1 VLERIRQLP
10 GVESAALATAPPLF
24 GVSLGTSF
32 DVVGRAKDPSHEPEA
47 HITAASGQYDR
58 ALGLAV
64 VRGRMIT
71 DADTAT
77 APYVVVVNETLA
89 KKYFPNQDPL
99 QQQLDL
105 GGKDT
110 GMLRPYTIVGVV
122 ADQADQKV
130 GKGAEPLIMVPDQQ
144 VPTTSLFYQ
153 ALLKT
158 VVSFVVKTRG
168 DIAVAPE
175 MREVFHNVA
184 PDYALDGFKT
194 MREVVN
200 SNIFSE
206 RLGLYLIGSFAGL
219 AVVMVVAG
227 LYGVLAQIVS
237 HRRREIG
244 IRMALGAT
252 RESMSCLVLKQ
263 GSVLLAAGVCLG
275 LILAATSGRLVSGFL
290 YNVHPLDVMTYA
302 AVVLVSLL
310 IGTLASLIPARRA
323 ARVEPMEALRDD

>member
-1 VLERIRQLP
+1 
-10 GVESAALATAPPLF
+10 
-24 GVSLGTSF
+24 
-32 DVVGRAKDPSHEPEA
+32 
-47 HITAASGQYDR
+47 
-58 ALGLAV
+58 
-64 VRGRMIT
+64 MI
-71 DADTAT
+71 ADGDSAT
-77 APYVVVVNETLA
+77 APYVVVVNEALA

-99 QQQLDL
+99 QQQVDL

-158 VVSFVVKTRG
+158 LVSFVVKTRG

-175 MREVFHNVA
+175 MRGVFHNVA
-184 PDYALDGFKT
+184 PDFALDNFKP

-200 SNIFSE
+200 SSIFSE
-206 RLGLYLIGSFAGL
+206 RLGLYLIASFAGL

-252 RESMSCLVLKQ
+252 RESMSYLVLRQ
-263 GSVLLAAGVCLG
+263 GSILLAGGVCVG
-275 LILAATSGRLVSGFL
+275 LILAAMAGRLVSGFL
-290 YNVHPLDVMTYA
+290 YNVHPLDLVTYA
-302 AVVLVSLL
+302 AVVVASLL

-323 ARVEPMEALRDD
+323 AKVEPMEALRDD